1 MKSTE
6 ILDKI
11 KTFLGEEK
19 IENQVEEQVEKTQL
33 EETTEQVQVELAQAK
48 LENGTVLEAEA
59 FEAGNEIFIVS
70 DDERVAVPV
79 GEYQM
84 EDGKMLIIS
93 EEGIIGEI
101 KAEKTEEP
109 TVEEEDK
116 TDASEELAEE
126 EEEDMYVSK
135 EEFESAVEEIK
146 GMIKELKDKKEEM
159 AQVEEQVKQELSETP
174 ATEPISHN
182 PEAKQEF
189 KVRFGKNKK
198 ESALDRVMKK
208 LTNN

>member
-19 IENQVEEQVEKTQL
+19 IEQVEETQVEETQLEEQVE
-33 EETTEQVQVELAQAK
+33 ESTEKVELAQAK
-48 LENGTVLEAEA
+48 LDNGTVLEAEA
-59 FEAGNEIFIVS
+59 FEAGNEIFIVTE
-70 DDERVAVPV
+70 DERVAVPV

-84 EDGKMLIIS
+84 EDGQILVVS

-101 KAEKTEEP
+101 KAKEA
-109 TVEEEDK
+109 EEEV
-116 TDASEELAEE
+116 EAEE
-126 EEEDMYVSK
+126 EEEMAYVSK

-146 GMIKELKDKKEEM
+146 GMLNELKKDKEKM
-159 AQVEEQVKQELSETP
+159 AEVEEQVKQELSETP
-174 ATEPISHN
+174 AVEPITHN

-189 KVRFGKNKK
+189 KVRFGNNRK
-198 ESALDRVMKK
+198 ETALDRVMKK

>member
-19 IENQVEEQVEKTQL
+19 IEEQVEETQVEETQL
-33 EETTEQVQVELAQAK
+33 EESQEKVELAQAK
-48 LENGTVLEAEA
+48 LDNGTVLEAEA
-59 FEAGNEIFIVS
+59 FEAGNEIFIVTE
-70 DDERVAVPV
+70 DERVAVPV

-84 EDGKMLIIS
+84 EDGQILVVS

-101 KAEKTEEP
+101 KAQEA
-109 TVEEEDK
+109 EEEV
-116 TDASEELAEE
+116 EAEE
-126 EEEDMYVSK
+126 EEEMAYVSK
-135 EEFESAVEEIK
+135 EEFNSAIDEIK
-146 GMIKELKDKKEEM
+146 GMINELKDKKEEM
-159 AQVEEQVKQELSETP
+159 AEVEEQVKQELSETP
-174 ATEPISHN
+174 AVEPITHN

-189 KVRFGKNKK
+189 KVRFGNNRK
-198 ESALDRVMKK
+198 ETALDRVMKK

>member
-6 ILDKI
+6 ILNKI
-11 KTFLGEEK
+11 KTFLGDEK
-19 IENQVEEQVEKTQL
+19 IEQVEETQL
-33 EETTEQVQVELAQAK
+33 EETQLEETSEEVKLAQAK

-70 DDERVAVPV
+70 DDEKVAVPK
-79 GEYQM
+79 GEYLM
-84 EDGKMLIIS
+84 EDGRMLVVS

-101 KAEKTEEP
+101 KAEETKEP
-109 TVEEEDK
+109 SVEEEDK

-126 EEEDMYVSK
+126 EEMYVSK
-135 EEFESAVEEIK
+135 QEFESAVEEIK
-146 GMIKELKDKKEEM
+146 GMIKELKDEKEEM

-182 PEAKQEF
+182 PEAKEQF
-189 KVRFGKNKK
+189 KVRFGNNRK
-198 ESALDRVMKK
+198 ETALDRVMKK

>member
-6 ILDKI
+6 ILNKI
-11 KTFLGEEK
+11 KTFLGEEQ
-19 IENQVEEQVEKTQL
+19 IEQVEETQL
-33 EETTEQVQVELAQAK
+33 EEATEESQEKVELAQAK
-48 LENGTVLEAEA
+48 LDNGTVLEAEA

-70 DDERVAVPV
+70 EDERVAVPV

-84 EDGKMLIIS
+84 EDGQILIVE

-101 KAEKTEEP
+101 KSAEA
-109 TVEEEDK
+109 EEEV
-116 TDASEELAEE
+116 EAEE
-126 EEEDMYVSK
+126 EEMAYVSK

-146 GMIKELKDKKEEM
+146 GMINELKKDKEEM

-174 ATEPISHN
+174 AVEPIAHN
-182 PEAKQEF
+182 PEAQEKF
-189 KVRFGKNKK
+189 KVRFGNNRK
-198 ESALDRVMKK
+198 ETALDRVMKR

>member
-6 ILDKI
+6 ILNKI
-11 KTFLGEEK
+11 KTFLGEEQ
-19 IENQVEEQVEKTQL
+19 IEQTQVEETQL
-33 EETTEQVQVELAQAK
+33 EEATEESQEKVELAQAK
-48 LENGTVLEAEA
+48 LDNGTVLEAEA
-59 FEAGNEIFIVS
+59 FEAGNEIFIVTE
-70 DDERVAVPV
+70 DERVAVPV

-84 EDGKMLIIS
+84 EDGQILVVS

-101 KAEKTEEP
+101 KSA
-109 TVEEEDK
+109 EEEV
-116 TDASEELAEE
+116 EAEE
-126 EEEDMYVSK
+126 EEMAYVSK

-146 GMIKELKDKKEEM
+146 GMINELKEKKEEM

-174 ATEPISHN
+174 AVEPIAHN

-189 KVRFGKNKK
+189 KVRFGNNRK
-198 ESALDRVMKK
+198 ETALDRVMKK

>member
-6 ILDKI
+6 ILNKI
-11 KTFLGEEK
+11 KTFLGEEQ
-19 IENQVEEQVEKTQL
+19 IEQVEETQL
-33 EETTEQVQVELAQAK
+33 EEATEESQEKVELAQAK
-48 LENGTVLEAEA
+48 LDNGTVLEAEA
-59 FEAGNEIFIVS
+59 FEAGNEIFIVTE
-70 DDERVAVPV
+70 DERVAVPV

-84 EDGKMLIIS
+84 EDGQILVVS

-101 KAEKTEEP
+101 KSAEA
-109 TVEEEDK
+109 EEEV
-116 TDASEELAEE
+116 EAEE
-126 EEEDMYVSK
+126 EEMAYVSK

-146 GMIKELKDKKEEM
+146 GMINELKKDKEEM

-174 ATEPISHN
+174 AVEPITHN

-189 KVRFGKNKK
+189 KVRFGQNRK
-198 ESALDRVMKK
+198 ETALDRVMKK

>member
-19 IENQVEEQVEKTQL
+19 IEEQVEETQVEETQL
-33 EETTEQVQVELAQAK
+33 EESTEEVKLAQAK
-48 LENGTVLEAEA
+48 LDNGTVLEAEA
-59 FEAGNEIFIVS
+59 FEAGNEIFIVTE
-70 DDERVAVPV
+70 DERVAVPV

-84 EDGKMLIIS
+84 EDGQILVVS

-101 KAEKTEEP
+101 KAAEAEES
-109 TVEEEDK
+109 EEEV
-116 TDASEELAEE
+116 EAEE
-126 EEEDMYVSK
+126 EEMAYVSK

-146 GMIKELKDKKEEM
+146 GMINELKEKKEEM
-159 AQVEEQVKQELSETP
+159 AEVEEQVKQELSETP
-174 ATEPISHN
+174 AVEPITHN

-189 KVRFGKNKK
+189 KVRFGNNRK
-198 ESALDRVMKK
+198 ETALDRVMKK

>member
-19 IENQVEEQVEKTQL
+19 IEETQVEETQLEEQVE
-33 EETTEQVQVELAQAK
+33 ESTEKVELAQAK
-48 LENGTVLEAEA
+48 LDNGTVLEAEA
-59 FEAGNEIFIVS
+59 FEAGNEIFIVTE
-70 DDERVAVPV
+70 DERVAVPV

-84 EDGKMLIIS
+84 EDGQMLVVS

-101 KAEKTEEP
+101 KAQE
-109 TVEEEDK
+109 
-116 TDASEELAEE
+116 AEE
-126 EEEDMYVSK
+126 EVEAEEDEEMAYVSK

-146 GMIKELKDKKEEM
+146 GMINELKKDKEEM
-159 AQVEEQVKQELSETP
+159 AEVEEQVKQELSETP
-174 ATEPISHN
+174 AVEPIAHN

-189 KVRFGKNKK
+189 KVRFGNNRK
-198 ESALDRVMKK
+198 ETALDRVMKK

>member
-19 IENQVEEQVEKTQL
+19 IEEQVEETQVEETQL
-33 EETTEQVQVELAQAK
+33 EESQEKVELAQAK
-48 LENGTVLEAEA
+48 LDNGTVLEAEA
-59 FEAGNEIFIVS
+59 FEAGNEIFIVTE
-70 DDERVAVPV
+70 DERVAVPV

-84 EDGKMLIIS
+84 EDGQILVVE

-101 KAEKTEEP
+101 KAQEA
-109 TVEEEDK
+109 EEEV
-116 TDASEELAEE
+116 EAEE
-126 EEEDMYVSK
+126 EEMAYVSK

-146 GMIKELKDKKEEM
+146 GMINELKEVKEEM
-159 AQVEEQVKQELSETP
+159 AQVEEQVKQEFSETP
-174 ATEPISHN
+174 AVEPIAHN

-189 KVRFGKNKK
+189 KVRFGKNRK
-198 ESALDRVMKK
+198 ETALDRVMKK

>member
-6 ILDKI
+6 ILNKI
-11 KTFLGEEK
+11 KTFLGEEQ
-19 IENQVEEQVEKTQL
+19 IEQVEEQVEETQL
-33 EETTEQVQVELAQAK
+33 EEATKESQEKVELAQAK
-48 LENGTVLEAEA
+48 LDNGTVLEAEA
-59 FEAGNEIFIVS
+59 FEAGNEIFIVTE
-70 DDERVAVPV
+70 DERVAVPV

-84 EDGKMLIIS
+84 EDGQMLVVS

-101 KAEKTEEP
+101 KSA
-109 TVEEEDK
+109 EEEV
-116 TDASEELAEE
+116 EAEE
-126 EEEDMYVSK
+126 EEMAYVSK

-146 GMIKELKDKKEEM
+146 GMINELKDHKDKKEEM

-174 ATEPISHN
+174 AVEPIAHN

-189 KVRFGKNKK
+189 KVRFGQNRK
-198 ESALDRVMKK
+198 ETALDRVMKK

>member
-19 IENQVEEQVEKTQL
+19 IEEQVEETQVEETQL
-33 EETTEQVQVELAQAK
+33 EKSQEKDELAQAK
-48 LENGTVLEAEA
+48 LDNGTVLEAEA
-59 FEAGNEIFIVS
+59 FEAGNEIFIVTE
-70 DDERVAVPV
+70 DERVAVPV

-84 EDGKMLIIS
+84 EDGQILVVS

-101 KAEKTEEP
+101 KAQEA
-109 TVEEEDK
+109 EEEV
-116 TDASEELAEE
+116 EAEE
-126 EEEDMYVSK
+126 EEEMAYVSK
-135 EEFESAVEEIK
+135 EEFNSAIDEIK
-146 GMIKELKDKKEEM
+146 GMINELKDKKEEM
-159 AQVEEQVKQELSETP
+159 AEVEEQVKQELSETP
-174 ATEPISHN
+174 AVEPITHN

-189 KVRFGKNKK
+189 KVRFGNNRK
-198 ESALDRVMKK
+198 ETALDRVMKK

>member
-6 ILDKI
+6 ILNKI
-11 KTFLGEEK
+11 KTFLGEDK
-19 IENQVEEQVEKTQL
+19 IEEQVEETQVEETQL
-33 EETTEQVQVELAQAK
+33 EETSEEVKLAQAK

-70 DDERVAVPV
+70 DDEKVAVPK
-79 GEYQM
+79 GEYLM
-84 EDGKMLIIS
+84 EDGRMLVVS

-101 KAEKTEEP
+101 KAEETKEP

-126 EEEDMYVSK
+126 EEMYVSK
-135 EEFESAVEEIK
+135 QEFESAVEEIK
-146 GMIKELKDKKEEM
+146 GMIKELKDEKEEM

-174 ATEPISHN
+174 AVEPISHN
-182 PEAKQEF
+182 PEAKEQF
-189 KVRFGKNKK
+189 KVRFGKNRK